1 MPLLKYWFEDTSQNA
16 RPLETPINPK
26 RVTATTP
33 SSSVKTLTSEE
44 KETKK
49 LAVEQ
54 QKLQRKIRAVR
65 EKTSKPAGGK
75 KTRAEVL
82 ELVEEESEEESL
94 SETSNVESCSEKE
107 SNYYEEKPG
116 LTKAQIRAEE
126 KLRQLNSINR
136 DLQKTASRSRVIS
149 RIKAQT
155 EKKKQAF
162 LEEQNSG
169 LKKVLQQKERERAFV
184 RKISNQRKMQ
194 RALERKEELQEKRM
208 SNIEKI
214 LQTMVENNQQNQRK
228 EKKSKSLQRAKAESS
243 TAESSTSSSDTENE
257 EKTKM
262 QKKRKQVPS
271 KKNSEK
277 STKEKSEKE
286 KNNFGT
292 LDSFIKSLNK

>member
-1 MPLLKYWFEDTSQNA
+1 MPLLKYWFKDTSQNA
-16 RPLETPINPK
+16 HPLETPINPK

-75 KTRAEVL
+75 RTRAEAL
-82 ELVEEESEEESL
+82 DLVEEESEKESL
-94 SETSNVESCSEKE
+94 SETSNVESCSEE
-107 SNYYEEKPG
+107 EYDYYEENPG
-116 LTKAQIRAEE
+116 LTKAQVRAEE

-136 DLQKTASRSRVIS
+136 DLLKTASRSRVIN

-162 LEEQNSG
+162 LEEQNSS

-243 TAESSTSSSDTENE
+243 TAESNASSSDTENE
-257 EKTKM
+257 ENTKM

-286 KNNFGT
+286 KTSFGT

>member
-1 MPLLKYWFEDTSQNA
+1 MPLLKYWFENTSQNA

-26 RVTATTP
+26 RVTAAGP

-49 LAVEQ
+49 LAIEQ
-54 QKLQRKIRAVR
+54 QKLQREIRAVR

-75 KTRAEVL
+75 RTRAEAL
-82 ELVEEESEEESL
+82 ELVEEETEEESL
-94 SETSNVESCSEKE
+94 SETSIVESCSEEE
-107 SNYYEEKPG
+107 SDYYEENPG

-126 KLRQLNSINR
+126 KLQQLNSINR
-136 DLQKTASRSRVIS
+136 DLQKTASRSRVIN

-162 LEEQNSG
+162 LEEKNSG
-169 LKKVLQQKERERAFV
+169 LKKVLQHKERERAFV
-184 RKISNQRKMQ
+184 RKTSSQRKLQ
-194 RALERKEELQEKRM
+194 RALEKKEELQEKRM

-228 EKKSKSLQRAKAESS
+228 AHRKEKKSKSLQKAKAESS

-257 EKTKM
+257 ENTEM
-262 QKKRKQVPS
+262 QKKRKQVSS
-271 KKNSEK
+271 KKK
-277 STKEKSEKE
+277 
-286 KNNFGT
+286 
-292 LDSFIKSLNK
+292 